1 MKKFLIILILAMP
14 FSVSAQSEFYQKCSH
29 RKDVARVAYFKKQK
43 IADERVDITLVQAQD
58 FSSFRKILDEYGILF
73 SKDAKTEGLT
83 ICIRNNED
91 PMLQQPKKN
100 GKVSLK
106 NACLIGASQ
115 AELTIFVFHDLR
127 NEDRMLTII
136 QHILKEKHSSNYP
149 NVQQQ

>member
-1 MKKFLIILILAMP
+1 MKKFLIIIFLAIN

-29 RKDVARVAYFKKQK
+29 RKDVARAAYLKKQK
-43 IADERVDITLVQAQD
+43 IADERVNITLVQAKD
-58 FSSFRKILDEYGILF
+58 IASFRKILNEYGI
-73 SKDAKTEGLT
+73 SKDSKTDGLT

-91 PMLQQPKKN
+91 PKLQQPKEN

-136 QHILKEKHSSNYP
+136 QYILKEKNSL
-149 NVQQQ
+149 